1 MIKNNLFKKLGK
13 SVLDYL
19 PSALIFTIVFS
30 IIAKPLLVGAQA
42 VNPVS
47 KILLHCT
54 QSPEPCGW
62 IDFISLLNAII
73 HYGIELIG
81 IVFVLVLLYTG
92 FMYLTSGGDAGKVK
106 KARDMITKLMW
117 GLMYTLCGWIIVYF
131 ILKNLGVDPLF
142 YGGEGGILSQ

>member
-1 MIKNNLFKKLGK
+1 MIKNNLFKKLGR

-19 PSALIFTIVFS
+19 PSTLIFAAIIS
-30 IIAKPLLVGAQA
+30 IIVKPLLVGAQA

-54 QSPEPCGW
+54 QVGESCGW
-62 IDFISLLNAII
+62 IDFVNLLNAII

-92 FMYLTSGGDAGKVK
+92 FMYLTSGGDAGKTK
-106 KARDMITKLMW
+106 KARDMITKLLW

-131 ILKNLGVDPLF
+131 ILQSLGVDVQF
-142 YGGEGGILSQ
+142 YGEILSQ